1 MATMQLTVPDIGDFS
16 DVAVIEL
23 LVAVGDV
30 IAPEQ
35 SILTVES
42 DKASLEIPASHGG
55 RVTQIL
61 VKLGDKVSQGSAI
74 VEIETE
80 AEVDSAIKSGDQAA
94 SAAPAAPASV
104 APTASSTPAS
114 SPEARPVAA
123 AQTQAIELRVPNIG
137 DFKDVAV
144 IEVLVQVGETIRAEQ
159 SLITIESDKAS
170 MEIPASHGGV
180 LQSLAVKLGDK
191 INIGDLIGVVQT
203 SGAAATPAPATASS
217 AAPTAAPTAASIPV
231 TPVPGPAAAPAPAVA
246 AAVPN
251 SGAALPHA
259 SPSVRKFARELGV
272 PLEKI
277 AGSGEKGRIT
287 QSDVQAYTRGVMTG
301 TTKPLG
307 VSAAK
312 PMWKYFFSTSSSPS
326 KLALNCGNFCSAA
339 TQALMMKASMVTLTP
354 ALAFSA
360 LSCTRSASSSV
371 MSASS

>member
-94 SAAPAAPASV
+94 SAAPEAPASV

-114 SPEARPVAA
+114 SPEARPVAT

-159 SLITIESDKAS
+159 SLITIESCKAWPS
-170 MEIPASHGGV
+170 NWATKSI
-180 LQSLAVKLGDK
+180 LA
-191 INIGDLIGVVQT
+191 I
-203 SGAAATPAPATASS
+203 
-217 AAPTAAPTAASIPV
+217 
-231 TPVPGPAAAPAPAVA
+231 
-246 AAVPN
+246 
-251 SGAALPHA
+251 
-259 SPSVRKFARELGV
+259 
-272 PLEKI
+272 
-277 AGSGEKGRIT
+277 
-287 QSDVQAYTRGVMTG
+287 
-301 TTKPLG
+301 
-307 VSAAK
+307 
-312 PMWKYFFSTSSSPS
+312 
-326 KLALNCGNFCSAA
+326 
-339 TQALMMKASMVTLTP
+339 
-354 ALAFSA
+354 
-360 LSCTRSASSSV
+360 
-371 MSASS
+371 